1 MSLLRKILL
10 ILWLVI
16 TLGVLIF
23 LFSQLQRVFNTPSKF
38 LSETLG
44 INSLQP
50 SALDTQSLSPSGN
63 IRVVAYLINLNSMCL
78 EKVDIDVESGES
90 YEVTC
95 RNVLSA
101 MKEHQSEIILTPL
114 PKDSTVRGI
123 YLLDSGEV
131 VIDLPSIIFKDIP
144 LPKTALAEM
153 LWVYSLVNT
162 LLQEELYKDIRV
174 SKLRILIE
182 GSEPSIDFFGHID
195 ITSTFS
201 PDYSLVCN
209 SNF

>member
-16 TLGVLIF
+16 TLGVLVFI
-23 LFSQLQRVFNTPSKF
+23 FSQIQNVINAPSKF

-44 INSLQP
+44 INNFPQ
-50 SALDTQSLSPSGN
+50 SALDTQNLFSSGN
-63 IRVVAYLINLNSMCL
+63 NRVVVYFINLNSMCL
-78 EKVDIDVESGES
+78 EKVDIDIENGES
-90 YEVTC
+90 YESTC
-95 RNVLSA
+95 RNVISA
-101 MKEHQSEIILTPL
+101 MKEHQSEMTLSPL
-114 PKDSTVRGI
+114 PKDSTIRGI
-123 YLLDSGEV
+123 YLLDDGEV

-162 LLQEELYKDIRV
+162 LLQEKLYKDIKL

-182 GSEPSIDFFGHID
+182 GSEPSLDFFGHID
-195 ITSTFS
+195 ITSPFS

-209 SNF
+209 ANL